1 MVPTER
7 HGLLSST
14 TRIYPKGIF
23 CSKTSRVSVSTPFRM
38 IAWYCVAN
46 IMIIYQY
53 IYISYSLQNKLTHV
67 PLPSI
72 TAITTAMHCQ
82 WPSAQLSSGSAGHF
96 GIRHLSEGA
105 PNRRTGG
112 CMEFLMLGWRGNS
125 PVNSCWQNNSV
136 SVRLQNY
143 YGMPPTFDPCEQ
155 I

>member
-23 CSKTSRVSVSTPFRM
+23 CSKTSSVSVLTPFRM

-53 IYISYSLQNKLTHV
+53 IYIYIYHIHSKTNLHMFPCHLSLLS
-67 PLPSI
+67 PWLPC
-72 TAITTAMHCQ
+72 TANDH
-82 WPSAQLSSGSAGHF
+82 QLSSAGSAGHF

-143 YGMPPTFDPCEQ
+143 YGMPPTCDPC
-155 I
+155 

>member
-14 TRIYPKGIF
+14 TRIHPKGFF
-23 CSKTSRVSVSTPFRM
+23 CSKTSSVSVLTPFRM
-38 IAWYCVAN
+38 IAWY
-46 IMIIYQY
+46 ILILRGKHHDHIS
-53 IYISYSLQNKLTHV
+53 IYIIFTPKQTYTCSL
-67 PLPSI
+67 
-72 TAITTAMHCQ
+72 AIYHCYHHDCH
-82 WPSAQLSSGSAGHF
+82 ANDHQLSSGSAGYF

-143 YGMPPTFDPCEQ
+143 YGMPPTCDPC
-155 I
+155 